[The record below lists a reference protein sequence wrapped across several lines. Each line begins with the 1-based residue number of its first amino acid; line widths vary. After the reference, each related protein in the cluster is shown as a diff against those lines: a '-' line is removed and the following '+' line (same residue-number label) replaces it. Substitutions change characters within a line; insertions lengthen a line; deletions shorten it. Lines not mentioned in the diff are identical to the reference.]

1 MTDNMSLAQKTAYLQ
16 GLIKGRGVD
25 DEITVLM
32 ADILGEI
39 AVKVESLNYRAEN
52 VENRMDMVEDE
63 MTDVRELT
71 EDYFSDAYDEDDD
84 PPITEYDYD
93 DDKADEDDE
102 GIYEITCPSCGEKLY
117 LSDDEI
123 EEGTIGC
130 PLCGEP
136 LDLILDDEGSDN
148 ADGDK

>member
-1 MTDNMSLAQKTAYLQ
+1 MSLAQKTAYLQ

-39 AVKVESLNYRAEN
+39 AVKVESLNYRTDN
-52 VENRMDMVEDE
+52 VEDRMDMVEDE
-63 MTDVRELT
+63 VSDVRELT
-71 EDYFSDAYDEDDD
+71 EDYFSDAYDDEADDN

-93 DDKADEDDE
+93 DEAEDEDDE

-123 EEGTIGC
+123 EEGTIAC

-136 LDLILDDEGSDN
+136 LELILDEEDSD
-148 ADGDK
+148 GEK

>member
-52 VENRMDMVEDE
+52 VENRMDMVENE